1 MKIVVLEGNDVVK
14 ARARYYQIIS
24 AVKERGWEVVHIKAN
39 KNLAEQLVS
48 NSLFAEN
55 ILYVVE
61 DSKVLSQEDLNWL
74 KNNFEKFEGRLL
86 IYCEEK
92 ITTKTKESLPKITKF
107 ETFELPVIIW
117 QFLDSFYPGN
127 SKRCF
132 SLFEKL
138 IENSPIEL
146 VVAMLGRHLRDL
158 YWILKDA
165 DSMNMRAWRKNKL
178 KSQAKRFTKQQLK
191 DTINNLA
198 EIDYKGKISDF
209 NVRLG
214 VEMMILESLA

>member
-1 MKIVVLEGNDVVK
+1 MKIVVLEGDDVVK

-24 AVKERGWEVVHIKAN
+24 AVKKKGWEIVHVKAN
-39 KNLAEQLVS
+39 RNLAEQLVS
-48 NSLFAEN
+48 KSLFTEN
-55 ILYVVE
+55 ILYVIEEV
-61 DSKVLSQEDLNWL
+61 KVLSQKELSWL
-74 KNNFEKFEGRLL
+74 KNNFEKFEGKLL
-86 IYCEEK
+86 IYCEGK
-92 ITTKTKESLPKITKF
+92 IPTKIKNSLPQKTKF
-107 ETFELPVIIW
+107 ETFDLPVIVW

-132 SLFEKL
+132 SLFEEL
-138 IENSPIEL
+138 IQNSPVEL
-146 VVAMLGRHLRDL
+146 IVAMLGRHLRDL
-158 YWILKDA
+158 YWILKNEG
-165 DSMNMRAWRKNKL
+165 SMNMPLWRKNKL
-178 KSQAKRFTKQQLK
+178 KSQVKRFTKQQLK